1 MGRRRRSVRRIFVVG
16 LYTTAAVV
24 LYVLVAP
31 LLPERGT
38 GGAGGADAARAG
50 AIARPQSVPRQVP
63 EWAWTLS
70 AWQSKPGGDRG
81 RRPEAAPSHVPA
93 WYWDWR
99 TWRASTAGSGAS

>member
-16 LYTTAAVV
+16 LYTSAAVV
-24 LYVLVAP
+24 LYVLVTP

-38 GGAGGADAARAG
+38 GGADTAQAR
-50 AIARPQSVPRQVP
+50 AIARPKSVPRQVP

-70 AWQSKPGGDRG
+70 AWQSQPVEDRG
-81 RRPEAAPSHVPA
+81 RRPTGAPSHVPA

-99 TWRASTAGSGAS
+99 TWRASTAGNGGS